1 MRVRVRQPAV
11 DTPRGPAGNTAPGEG
26 RSLTPDGYALALTL
40 GAGLPLDARAGLTA
54 FLRPFEPHPAEL
66 REAVMKAHVS
76 GHLERGA
83 LTPEGVRLALEALAG
98 AALPPRSIRGPQ
110 WAGRRNP

>member
-1 MRVRVRQPAV
+1 M
-11 DTPRGPAGNTAPGEG
+11 TPE
-26 RSLTPDGYALALTL
+26 GYALALTWAAL
-40 GAGLPLDARAGLTA
+40 TPPGVRAGLLA
-54 FLRPFEPHPAEL
+54 FLSDFEPHPAEL